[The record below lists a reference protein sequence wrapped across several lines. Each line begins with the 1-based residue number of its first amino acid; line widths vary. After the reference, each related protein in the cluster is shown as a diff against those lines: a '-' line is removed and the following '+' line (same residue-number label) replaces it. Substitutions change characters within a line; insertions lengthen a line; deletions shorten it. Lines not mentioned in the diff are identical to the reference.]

1 MAASKVRGYK
11 FWEALKHWDWLLM
24 LAIAPLVLIA
34 DVKQSWVLV
43 AILLVLFL
51 QSIAWREIL
60 PLTPLNPAVLLLA
73 CMIGV
78 SVFVTPDLAS
88 SFGKIT
94 GLLFGILVYYT
105 AARHTRTHIGW
116 KTSLI
121 LFSLAG
127 AAIALAGVFGMKS
140 FTAKIVGLNGIISKI
155 PMFNFSLPGA
165 EGGIQPNELAGVLL
179 WIIPVILLAGLAI
192 LSNPQWFTSQGKNKI
207 HNFGKFI
214 GWVIFMVVVFV
225 ITTAALVLTQSRG
238 SYLAIILA
246 CLAILVLIP
255 RWPLR
260 WWVIGLLGA
269 DLIGSLF
276 LIQYYGWQTVLD
288 QVIGGLTMD
297 SSAISMASISQRVE
311 IWNHAVWAIQDMPLT
326 GFGMNIFRSAIQVFY
341 PTFQST
347 SGYMMAHAH
356 NELLQAALDLGIPG
370 SIGFLALYVAALG
383 MLARTMQAGGTL
395 RLLALGLLGGLLAHF
410 IFGMTDAV
418 ALGAKPGFLFWWL
431 LGMVYGLYEQSRSVK
446 VVRNE

>member
-1 MAASKVRGYK
+1 MKKG
-11 FWEALKHWDWLLM
+11 FMFLQALKRWDWLLM
-24 LAIAPLVLIA
+24 PAIAPLVLFA

-43 AILLVLFL
+43 AILLVWFI
-51 QSIAWREIL
+51 QSITWREIL

-105 AARHTRTHIGW
+105 VARHTRTQIGW

-127 AAIALAGVFGMKS
+127 AGIALAGVFGMK
-140 FTAKIVGLNGIISKI
+140 FFAAKIVGLNAIIAKI

-165 EGGIQPNELAGVLL
+165 EGGIQPNELAGALL

-192 LSNPQWFTSQGKNKI
+192 LSNPEWFTSQVKNKI

-225 ITTAALVLTQSRG
+225 ITTAALALTQSRG

-260 WWVIGLLGA
+260 WLVIGLLGA

-276 LIQYYGWQTVLD
+276 LIQHYGWQTVLD
-288 QVIGGLTMD
+288 QVIGGLPMD

-347 SGYMMAHAH
+347 SGYMLAHAH

-370 SIGFLALYVAALG
+370 SIGFLAIYVGAVG
-383 MLARTMQAGGTL
+383 MLARTMQIGGTM

-410 IFGMTDAV
+410 IFGITDAV

>member
-1 MAASKVRGYK
+1 VI
-11 FWEALKHWDWLLM
+11 
-24 LAIAPLVLIA
+24 AIAPGILFA
-34 DVKQSWVLV
+34 DVQQSWVLV
-43 AILLVLFL
+43 AILFVILI
-51 QSIAWREIL
+51 QGIAWGEVF

-73 CMIGV
+73 IMIGV
-78 SVFVTPDLAS
+78 SVIVTPDLAS
-88 SFGKIT
+88 SFGKIV
-94 GLLFGILVYYT
+94 GLLYGLLVFFCV
-105 AARHTRTHIGW
+105 ARHTRKKSGW
-116 KTSLI
+116 QTSLV
-121 LFSLAG
+121 LFSLTG
-127 AAIALAGVFGMKS
+127 VGIAVVGILGMKS
-140 FTAKIVGLNGIISKI
+140 FEVKISGLDAIASNI
-155 PMFNFSLPGA
+155 PAFILGLPGA
-165 EGGIQPNELAGVLL
+165 ETGIHSNELAGSLL
-179 WIIPVILLAGLAI
+179 WTLPVILLAGLAI
-192 LSNPQWFTSQGKNKI
+192 LSNPQWFTSQVTNKI
-207 HNFGKFI
+207 HKFGKYV
-214 GWVIFMVVVFV
+214 GWVGFMVVMFV
-225 ITTAALVLTQSRG
+225 ITAAALVLTQSRG

-431 LGMVYGLYEQSRSVK
+431 LGMVYGLYEQSRSAK
-446 VVRNE
+446 VVSNE